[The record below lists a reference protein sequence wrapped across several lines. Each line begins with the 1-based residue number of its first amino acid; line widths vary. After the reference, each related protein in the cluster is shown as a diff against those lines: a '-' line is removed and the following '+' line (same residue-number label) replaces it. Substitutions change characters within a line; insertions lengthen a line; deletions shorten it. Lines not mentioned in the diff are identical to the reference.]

1 MLKLLNAGGEAGL
14 NTPEGNN
21 CDIGSLENSS
31 ESNSANNLNLN
42 FTNTANSMVNTEE
55 SIYESLWETGQPY
68 PRENET
74 QNSRK
79 EETRFSQAE
88 SEVRALSRIVL
99 NYVQAE
105 EESFYENTGVAT
117 EAVTLGVGESK
128 TVNKQR
134 GTICSQSRTRNFRLS
149 LAYQYIWVENGDL

>member
-1 MLKLLNAGGEAGL
+1 MYGIFHVTQGVNGSSHVSNNSSFDAINESL
-14 NTPEGNN
+14 GNFTLAVIL
-21 CDIGSLENSS
+21 DIGSLENSS

-88 SEVRALSRIVL
+88 SEVRAVSRIVL
-99 NYVQAE
+99 NYV
-105 EESFYENTGVAT
+105 
-117 EAVTLGVGESK
+117 
-128 TVNKQR
+128 
-134 GTICSQSRTRNFRLS
+134 
-149 LAYQYIWVENGDL
+149 